1 MPRACIIGPK
11 EDLGQWR
18 AHPIEAAVRM
28 SAATTVAMVLV
39 ALAISSASFASP
51 SATTF
56 NSSEASA
63 GITSPL
69 SPIVVSIVPQETIVP
84 VLGSDG
90 RYHVL
95 YELQLL
101 NTLGRP
107 ADLRSVEVLDAGNA
121 KTLLTLSAADII
133 KGDYLHT
140 LDRQLATTTSFA
152 PFEGRVLILNL
163 SFDSKNS
170 IPHGLTHRFEVSGA
184 DPFNQQPTLFN
195 YGGGSVSVS
204 RRKTPA
210 LLPPLQGPGWLA
222 SDGCCGPTGH
232 RRAGWF
238 ERTARGG
245 GAVRDRLDQDRLQR
259 SYLHRR

>member
-1 MPRACIIGPK
+1 
-11 EDLGQWR
+11 
-18 AHPIEAAVRM
+18 
-28 SAATTVAMVLV
+28 
-39 ALAISSASFASP
+39 
-51 SATTF
+51 
-56 NSSEASA
+56 
-63 GITSPL
+63 L

-140 LDRQLATTTSFA
+140 LDRQFATTTSFA
-152 PFEGRVLILNL
+152 PFEGRVL
-163 SFDSKNS
+163 S
-170 IPHGLTHRFEVSGA
+170 
-184 DPFNQQPTLFN
+184 LFN

-210 LLPPLQGPGWLA
+210 LLPPLEGPGWLA

-232 RRAGWF
+232 INALVGLNGQLQGAERFAIDWIKIDSSGRIRR
-238 ERTARGG
+238 
-245 GAVRDRLDQDRLQR
+245 
-259 SYLHRR
+259 